1 MAGDAS
7 LDLNDTDANST
18 LLTSGSKAAF
28 TGSTRRTGE
37 DGPKIIYLEPMAD
50 GGTQEPAPP
59 FSAIFEGSHSTIL
72 RSHSTFCGAVN
83 RRVPSLGLT
92 RLSPSVRPKISSDA
106 GPLFNGFRI
115 GPICFQSIREGR
127 RLVFGTGLGLV

>member
-59 FSAIFEGSHSTIL
+59 FSAIFEGC
-72 RSHSTFCGAVN
+72 HSTFCGAVN
-83 RRVPSLGLT
+83 QRVPSLGLT